1 VCPHTTLGVE
11 GISIFR
17 GCIIDPELVTAIE
30 AAHMLGR
37 RPVTIRQWARRYQ
50 ARQYDP
56 SEHGMPD
63 ERAKYY
69 DYADLA
75 TIDGCMRRGEAI
87 PATPEERDQLRA
99 ELRTRWQ
106 DAA

>member
-1 VCPHTTLGVE
+1 MCA
-11 GISIFR
+11 
-17 GCIIDPELVTAIE
+17 IDPEPVTAVE
-30 AAHMLGR
+30 AAKRLHK
-37 RPVTIRQWARRYQ
+37 RPVTIRQWARRYA

-56 SEHGMPD
+56 RHYGMPD

-75 TIDGCMRRGEAI
+75 TIDGCMSRGEPV
-87 PATPEERDQLRA
+87 PATPELRDQLR
-99 ELRTRWQ
+99 ENLRTRWR

>member
-1 VCPHTTLGVE
+1 M
-11 GISIFR
+11 
-17 GCIIDPELVTAIE
+17 DPELVTAVE
-30 AAHMLGR
+30 AAR
-37 RPVTIRQWARRYQ
+37 RLRKKPVTIRQWARRYQ

-56 SEHGMPD
+56 ADYGMPD
-63 ERAKYY
+63 ERAKRY

-75 TIDGCMRRGEAI
+75 TIDGCLARGEPV

-99 ELRTRWQ
+99 SLRTRWQ